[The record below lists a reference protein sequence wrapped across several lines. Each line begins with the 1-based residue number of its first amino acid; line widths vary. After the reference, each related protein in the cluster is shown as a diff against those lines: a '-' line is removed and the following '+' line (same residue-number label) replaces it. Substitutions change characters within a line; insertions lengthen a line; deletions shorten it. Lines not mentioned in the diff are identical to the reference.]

1 MSVRRVIHR
10 FLVAFGIVVAVSFAY
25 GGYLTRVRRTASKES
40 ILLTSTDET
49 IESLL
54 RSGALYLDSKQVEQ
68 ALIAYRKALT
78 VAPNSIDAQLGVA
91 RGELMAGRES
101 VAAREYERVL
111 PLDHGNAIALLQL
124 ASIYS
129 HQRETWS
136 QSERRY
142 KDFLRLRP
150 ADVTARLQLA
160 RVLAWERKSKEVVE
174 IFSTDAVGRLMTFQ
188 DQKDYAFALVQTG
201 RSSEAETLLRK

>member
-10 FLVAFGIVVAVSFAY
+10 FLAAFGIVVAVSFAY

-78 VAPNSIDAQLGVA
+78 VAPKSIDAQLGVA

-101 VAAREYERVL
+101 VAAREYERIL
-111 PLDHGNAIALLQL
+111 LLDHDNAIGLQQL
-124 ASIYS
+124 ARIYS
-129 HQRETWS
+129 HQRETWGH
-136 QSERRY
+136 RATAPP
-142 KDFLRLRP
+142 RP
-150 ADVTARLQLA
+150 PAAGAPPAGAAPRAGAPPAAAAPRGGAPGAGALGNAALICSS
-160 RVLAWERKSKEVVE
+160 VLPSFTIAA
-174 IFSTDAVGRLMTFQ
+174 I
-188 DQKDYAFALVQTG
+188 
-201 RSSEAETLLRK
+201 LLRRSVVAASF